1 MRKECILEVV
11 SNLQTI
17 SSRDR
22 KRKSIT
28 TYILILALT
37 AALFLTG
44 VTPSFAD
51 AKNEKTENAAG
62 PAEKVQNAVKID
74 WSDAPE
80 TAGTSVIV
88 MEADSGKIIY
98 EENPHERRSPASITK
113 IMTCLVVLET
123 TELDQKVTVDYP
135 VNQEEINMGL
145 KQGEVLT
152 IKDLLYSMMILSA
165 NDAAEMLAVEVGGSI
180 ENFSQMMN
188 KRAKECG
195 AENTV
200 FTNPSG
206 LGGGDHKST
215 AYDIALMAREAMTN
229 DEFRKIVSAEKYTV
243 PATNKSDERTYKTT
257 NMCLKSKKKVKIDGK
272 ERPMEYEGTIGVKT
286 GYTKAAGEC
295 YCGWANQDNMDLI
308 VVTLN
313 AEEKADKFVDAI
325 RLWDYGFGKYDT
337 YTAAKG
343 HTAVDE
349 VWIRYGEDAKV
360 PVYLERDLD
369 VLVRNGADTSE
380 YSSKIIPDD
389 AKAAAPLKKGDKV
402 ATMVVYKGEKA
413 VAEADLLAM
422 ESVRKGGTLA
432 TVRTWIVFDM
442 KPYLIAAA
450 AVLIAGAAA
459 RIIYIRSRKN
469 KMIRN
474 KAQRFRKI
482 RRKER
487 EKERNPFG
495 N

>member
-1 MRKECILEVV
+1 
-11 SNLQTI
+11 
-17 SSRDR
+17 
-22 KRKSIT
+22 
-28 TYILILALT
+28 
-37 AALFLTG
+37 
-44 VTPSFAD
+44 
-51 AKNEKTENAAG
+51 
-62 PAEKVQNAVKID
+62 
-74 WSDAPE
+74 
-80 TAGTSVIV
+80 
-88 MEADSGKIIY
+88 
-98 EENPHERRSPASITK
+98 
-113 IMTCLVVLET
+113 
-123 TELDQKVTVDYP
+123 
-135 VNQEEINMGL
+135 
-145 KQGEVLT
+145 
-152 IKDLLYSMMILSA
+152 
-165 NDAAEMLAVEVGGSI
+165 
-180 ENFSQMMN
+180 
-188 KRAKECG
+188 
-195 AENTV
+195 
-200 FTNPSG
+200 
-206 LGGGDHKST
+206 
-215 AYDIALMAREAMTN
+215 
-229 DEFRKIVSAEKYTV
+229 
-243 PATNKSDERTYKTT
+243 
-257 NMCLKSKKKVKIDGK
+257 
-272 ERPMEYEGTIGVKT
+272 
-286 GYTKAAGEC
+286 
-295 YCGWANQDNMDLI
+295 MDLI

-369 VLVRNGADTSE
+369 VLVRDGADTSE

-402 ATMVVYKGEKA
+402 ATMVVYKGKKA